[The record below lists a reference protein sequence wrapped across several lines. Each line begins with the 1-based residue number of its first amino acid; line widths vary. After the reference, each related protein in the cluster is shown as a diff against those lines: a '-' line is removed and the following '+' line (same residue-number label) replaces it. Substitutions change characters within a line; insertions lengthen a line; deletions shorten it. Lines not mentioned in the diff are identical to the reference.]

1 MRAFL
6 FLSLYS
12 ISAKLVDVMINK
24 LREKLGEGVLENEP
38 LANHCT
44 FKIGGLA
51 RYFFVAK
58 SSEEIVKAAE
68 AAKDLG
74 LKIFVLSGGSNV
86 LFSDVGFD
94 GLVVKIQNTK
104 YEVQGTRAPE
114 QSSVRGMAKIE
125 SDAGVKLAEIVNVA
139 MENSLTGLEWAAG
152 IPGTVGGAV
161 RGNAGAY
168 GKSTSEAIERVEAL
182 EKLKVKSYSKED
194 CKFGYRESIFKREG
208 GIVLKVIFKLVPGD
222 KNKIK
227 EEMDKIFA
235 ARDGKIPQDPS
246 AGSFMKN
253 VEVTDEIVKTIKEH
267 AHEDVPADYLEKGK
281 IPAAWLITQCDLRG
295 KQIGGAKISEKHA
308 NFIVNAGG
316 ATAADVIALASL
328 VKTKVRDETGIQL
341 QEEIEYVGF

>member
-1 MRAFL
+1 
-6 FLSLYS
+6 
-12 ISAKLVDVMINK
+12 MIK
-24 LREKLGEGVLENEP
+24 ELREKLGSEVLENEP

-44 FKIGGLA
+44 FKIGGPA
-51 RYFFVAK
+51 RYFFIAK

-68 AAKDLG
+68 AAQDLG

-86 LFSDVGFD
+86 LFSDDGFN
-94 GLVVKIQNTK
+94 GLVIKIQNTK
-104 YEVQGTRAPE
+104 YEIQET
-114 QSSVRGMAKIE
+114 KIIAE
-125 SDAGVKLAEIVNVA
+125 AGVKLAEVVKA
-139 MENSLTGLEWAAG
+139 AAEQGLLGLEWAAG

-168 GKSTSEAIERVEAL
+168 GKSTGEAIERAEAL
-182 EKLKVKSYSKED
+182 EKLKVKNYSKED
-194 CKFGYRESIFKREG
+194 CKFGYRESIFKKEG
-208 GIVLKVIFKLVPGD
+208 GIVLKVVFKLVPGD

-253 VEVTDEIVKTIKEH
+253 VEVTDEIVKTIKEYT
-267 AHEDVPADYLEKGK
+267 HEDVPADYLEKGK
-281 IPAAWLITQCDLRG
+281 IPAAWLITQCDLKG

-308 NFIVNAGG
+308 NFIVNVGG
-316 ATAADVIALASL
+316 ATAADVIAFASL
-328 VKTKVRDETGIQL
+328 VKMKVRDETGVQL

>member
-1 MRAFL
+1 
-6 FLSLYS
+6 
-12 ISAKLVDVMINK
+12 MIK
-24 LREKLGEGVLENEP
+24 ELREKLGSEVLENEP

-44 FKIGGLA
+44 FKIGGPA
-51 RYFFVAK
+51 RYFFIAK

-68 AAKDLG
+68 AAQDLG

-86 LFSDVGFD
+86 LFSDDGFN
-94 GLVVKIQNTK
+94 GLVIKIQNTK
-104 YEVQGTRAPE
+104 YEIQET
-114 QSSVRGMAKIE
+114 KIIAE
-125 SDAGVKLAEIVNVA
+125 AGVKLAEVVKA
-139 MENSLTGLEWAAG
+139 AAEQGLSGLEWAAG

-168 GKSTSEAIERVEAL
+168 GKSTGEAIERAEAL
-182 EKLKVKSYSKED
+182 EKLKVKNYSKED
-194 CKFGYRESIFKREG
+194 CKFGYRESIFKKEG
-208 GIVLKVIFKLVPGD
+208 GIVLKVVFKLVPGD

-253 VEVTDEIVKTIKEH
+253 VEVTDEIVKTIKEYT
-267 AHEDVPADYLEKGK
+267 HEDVPADYLEKGK
-281 IPAAWLITQCDLRG
+281 IPAAWLITQCDLKG

-308 NFIVNAGG
+308 NFIVNVGG
-316 ATAADVIALASL
+316 ATAADVIAFASL
-328 VKTKVRDETGIQL
+328 VKMKVRDETGVQL

>member
-1 MRAFL
+1 MM
-6 FLSLYS
+6 
-12 ISAKLVDVMINK
+12 KE

-44 FKIGGLA
+44 FKIGGPA

-58 SSEEIVKAAE
+58 NSEEIVKAAK
-68 AAKDLG
+68 AANELG

-86 LFSDVGFD
+86 LFSDGGFD
-94 GLVVKIQNTK
+94 GLVIKIQNTK
-104 YEVQGTRAPE
+104 YEIQDT
-114 QSSVRGMAKIE
+114 KIIAE
-125 SDAGVKLAEIVNVA
+125 AGVKLADVVRA
-139 MENSLTGLEWAAG
+139 AAENGLSGLEWAAG

-168 GKSTSEAIERVEAL
+168 GKSTSEAVESVEAL
-182 EKLKVKSYSKED
+182 KKLKVKSYSKEE
-194 CKFGYRESIFKREG
+194 CGFGYRESIFKREG
-208 GIVLKVIFKLVPGD
+208 EIILKVIFKLIPGD

-253 VEVTDEIVKTIKEH
+253 IEVTDGTVRTIKEYT
-267 AHEDVPADYLEKGK
+267 HEDVPTDYLEKGK

-308 NFIVNAGG
+308 NFIVNSGG

-328 VKTKVRDETGIQL
+328 LKMKVRDETGIQL